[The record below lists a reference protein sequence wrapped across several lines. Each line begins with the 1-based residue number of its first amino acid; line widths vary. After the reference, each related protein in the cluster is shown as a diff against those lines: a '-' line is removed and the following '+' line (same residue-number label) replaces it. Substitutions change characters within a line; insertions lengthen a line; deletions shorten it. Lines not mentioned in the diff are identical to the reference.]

1 MPRPRAPRDRIRSV
15 TRHATQ
21 RRGRRFDR
29 LRRVAQLLFPKQP
42 PAPLKEKWAGALG
55 SLVATLGLGWI
66 SLHTVGPTGTVFLIA
81 SMGSS
86 AVLLFAAAHSPLAQ
100 PWPFVGGHLVS
111 AFIGVTMHQWVPDP
125 VLAAALAVS
134 LSIFV
139 MHVSNCL
146 HPPGGAT
153 ALTAVFGGP
162 EIDRLGYEFL
172 LAPLGLNI
180 VVYLALAVVV
190 NNVLPGRRYP
200 FKAPEQRPDRYEDP
214 LNWVLNR
221 AGLKTQDL
229 EYALRQIGGYIDVS
243 PDDLQQIHA
252 RASLHAFE
260 RRMGKITCGDIM
272 ARDVTTVEYGTHLEE
287 VWQLMRTR
295 RVKGLP
301 VLDRARRVIGIVTI
315 VDFIKRADA
324 RPEHVFDRLV
334 RFIRQTPGLRT
345 EKPEVAGEIMT
356 PSPITAREDE
366 HILTL
371 VPLFSEHDIHH
382 IPIVGHDGK
391 LTGMVTQSDLMA
403 ALYNYRAGDL
413 RRPIRLPQ
421 PKGSGESRRH
431 AG

>member
-1 MPRPRAPRDRIRSV
+1 MS
-15 TRHATQ
+15 RHALHKGGKRLERW
-21 RRGRRFDR
+21 RRAVR
-29 LRRVAQLLFPKQP
+29 LVFPKQP
-42 PAPLKEKWAGALG
+42 PAPLKEKWLGALG
-55 SLVATLGLGWI
+55 ALVATLGLCWA
-66 SLHTVGPTGTVFLIA
+66 SLEFVGPTGAVFLTA

-111 AFIGVTMHQWVPDP
+111 AVIGITMRQWVPDP
-125 VLAAALAVS
+125 VLAGALAVS

-139 MHVSNCL
+139 MHLSHSL

-162 EIDRLGYEFL
+162 EIERLGYDFL
-172 LAPLGLNI
+172 LVPLGLNI
-180 VVYLALAVVV
+180 VVYLALALFV

-200 FKAPEQRPDRYEDP
+200 YRAPEQRPDRYEDP

-221 AGLKTQDL
+221 AGLKSQDL
-229 EYALRQIGGYIDVS
+229 EFALREIGGYIDVS

-272 ARDVTTVEYGTHLEE
+272 SRDVTAVEYGTHLEE

-324 RPEHVFDRLV
+324 RPEHVFDRLIRFV
-334 RFIRQTPGLRT
+334 RRTPGLRS

-382 IPIVGHDGK
+382 IPVVGSDGK
-391 LTGMVTQSDLMA
+391 LVGMVTQSDLMA
-403 ALYNYRAGDL
+403 ALYNYRAGEL

-421 PKGSGESRRH
+421 VKGSGSESTRR

>member
-1 MPRPRAPRDRIRSV
+1 MNRHAPRKS
-15 TRHATQ
+15 
-21 RRGRRFDR
+21 GKRFDR
-29 LRRVAQLLFPKQP
+29 WRRVVRLVFPKQP
-42 PAPLKEKWAGALG
+42 PAPLKEKWLGALG
-55 SLVATLGLGWI
+55 SLVATLGLGWA
-66 SLHTVGPTGTVFLIA
+66 SLEVVGPTGTVFLIA

-111 AFIGVTMHQWVPDP
+111 AVIGITMRQWVPDP

-139 MHVSNCL
+139 MHLSHCL

-162 EIDRLGYEFL
+162 EIDRLGYDFL
-172 LAPLGLNI
+172 LVPLGLNI
-180 VVYLALAVVV
+180 VVYLALALFV
-190 NNVLPGRRYP
+190 NNLLPGRRYP
-200 FKAPEQRPDRYEDP
+200 FRAPEQRPDRYEDP

-221 AGLKTQDL
+221 AGLKSQDL
-229 EYALRQIGGYIDVS
+229 EFALREIGGYIDVS
-243 PDDLQQIHA
+243 PDDLQQVHA

-272 ARDVTTVEYGTHLEE
+272 ARGVTAVEYGTDLEE
-287 VWQLMRTR
+287 VWQLMRTH

-301 VLDRARRVIGIVTI
+301 VLDRTRRVIGIVTI

-334 RFIRQTPGLRT
+334 RFVRRTPGLRS
-345 EKPEVAGEIMT
+345 EKPEVAGQIMT

-382 IPIVGHDGK
+382 IPVVGPDGR
-391 LTGMVTQSDLMA
+391 LVGMVTQSDLMA
-403 ALYNYRAGDL
+403 ALYNYRAGEL

-421 PKGSGESRRH
+421 AKGNRDSARR